1 MNRKR
6 SEYLSAREMDLNR
19 REFLASLSLAIAA
32 CGGPAEGTATDTNG
46 SGGSGG
52 AAGAPGA
59 SGASGGANASGASGS
74 GSTGTAGGMD
84 GGQSNG
90 QPEAGV
96 GDASGEATEN
106 DAGPTSALIERIA
119 FGSCDRLNP
128 TGVDRTLTNQA
139 FWDLISARNP
149 QVFMPLGDNIYADYG
164 DRYSDLAGVKGF
176 RDLVART
183 TVMPIWDDHDFGM
196 NDGNG
201 DFAQKATFKQMFLDF
216 WGMLGAPLSAARR
229 QRAANYDSAIL
240 GPKGK
245 EVQFIMLDNRYDR
258 VVGGAMLGE
267 DQWTWLEGELKKP
280 ARLRI
285 IESGSAVFTAPVT
298 PESWSGHLAERQR
311 LINVIGDTMATGV
324 ITVSGDKHYSDVSRA
339 PGVTKYPLYDFV
351 SSSYNQGGGVGTG
364 VGGPANAN
372 RDTPTSGIQECSFAT
387 IAIDWSGASPA
398 ITVEYRSAWNGD
410 VLMTKKLRLADLG
423 EM

>member
-1 MNRKR
+1 M
-6 SEYLSAREMDLNR
+6 
-19 REFLASLSLAIAA
+19 
-32 CGGPAEGTATDTNG
+32 
-46 SGGSGG
+46 
-52 AAGAPGA
+52 
-59 SGASGGANASGASGS
+59 
-74 GSTGTAGGMD
+74 
-84 GGQSNG
+84 
-90 QPEAGV
+90 
-96 GDASGEATEN
+96 
-106 DAGPTSALIERIA
+106 
-119 FGSCDRLNP
+119 
-128 TGVDRTLTNQA
+128 DRTPTNQA

-267 DQWTWLEGELKKP
+267 DQWTWLEAELKRP

-311 LINVIGDTMATGV
+311 
-324 ITVSGDKHYSDVSRA
+324 
-339 PGVTKYPLYDFV
+339 
-351 SSSYNQGGGVGTG
+351 
-364 VGGPANAN
+364 
-372 RDTPTSGIQECSFAT
+372 
-387 IAIDWSGASPA
+387 
-398 ITVEYRSAWNGD
+398 
-410 VLMTKKLRLADLG
+410 
-423 EM
+423 

>member
-1 MNRKR
+1 MSKRR
-6 SEYLSAREMDLNR
+6 SEYLAAREFELNR
-19 REFLASLSLAIAA
+19 REFVASLGLALAA
-32 CGGPAEGTATDTNG
+32 CAGPAEGTATDV
-46 SGGSGG
+46 GGRG
-52 AAGAPGA
+52 GA
-59 SGASGGANASGASGS
+59 SGASGMSGSGMSGSGASGS
-74 GSTGTAGGMD
+74 SSTGAGGASE
-84 GGQSNG
+84 GGQPNAT
-90 QPEAGV
+90 P
-96 GDASGEATEN
+96 DASAPDAPAEPIEN
-106 DAGPTSALIERIA
+106 DADATKLIERIA
-119 FGSCDRLNP
+119 FGSCDTMKP
-128 TGVDRTLTNQA
+128 TGPDRTVTNQE
-139 FWDLISARNP
+139 FWDLIVARDP

-176 RDLVART
+176 RDLMART
-183 TVMPIWDDHDFGM
+183 ITMPIWDDHDYGM

-201 DFAQKATFKQMFLDF
+201 DFAQKAKFKQMFLDF
-216 WGMLGAPLSAARR
+216 WSSMGAPLSQGRR

-298 PESWSGHLAERQR
+298 PEGWSGHAAERQR
-311 LINVIGDTMATGV
+311 LVNVIGDTMATGV

-339 PGVTKYPLYDFV
+339 PLTTRYPLYDFV
-351 SSSYNQGGGVGTG
+351 SSSYNQGGGAGTG

-387 IAIDWSGASPA
+387 LAIDWSGASPTV
-398 ITVEYRSAWNGD
+398 TVEYRSAWTGN
-410 VLMTKKLRLADLG
+410 VVMTKKLTLADLG
-423 EM
+423 EPA